1 MPVGKKLWAAL
12 GAIGPGIVM
21 AATGIGASDFF
32 SGIWAG
38 SSAGPSVLWAVLFGV
53 VLKYYLTEGI
63 ARRQILTG
71 QSFLHL
77 WLSRGHKAFRAM
89 LPVYFAIWSVCVFS
103 MLIGATGLAASQF
116 LPAIAD
122 STRATTALY
131 GILQG
136 VIILVILS
144 FPGYARFERMM
155 RVLVAVAVSAVL
167 YSVFSVAD
175 KAFVPVAPAF
185 HAEDTI
191 VIMAIVTGVGGTLT
205 LLGYGSWIREKGYRS
220 ADKIPLMRADCF
232 TGYAITGIVMTS
244 LILLAS
250 ATLREKGIIADSEGA
265 AKEVFSVLGG
275 LLTGFPFGR
284 HVFALGFWAIVLS
297 SMAGVWQSVPHIFA
311 EGYFAFRGK
320 ELPADV
326 ERTHVYRIYR
336 FAIFGGA
343 SLLMFFKIPVIFL
356 LYAGV
361 SAVFMPFLAGNLLYW
376 NNKRDLPDGY
386 RNHVPANVVLVLGF
400 LLFSYIGVS
409 ELIKIMRG

>member
-1 MPVGKKLWAAL
+1 MGKKLWAAF

-71 QSFLHL
+71 QSYLHL
-77 WLSRGHKAFRAM
+77 WMSRGHKAFRAM
-89 LPVYFAIWSVCVFS
+89 LPVYFAVWSVCVFS
-103 MLIGATGLAASQF
+103 MILGATGLAASQF
-116 LPAIAD
+116 LPVLAD
-122 STRATTALY
+122 SGRLTTAVY

-136 VIILVILS
+136 AIVLVILS
-144 FPGYARFERMM
+144 FPGYARFERIM
-155 RVLVAVAVSAVL
+155 RILVAVALCAVL
-167 YSVFSVAD
+167 YSLFSVAD
-175 KAFVPVAPAF
+175 RAFVPVAPAF
-185 HAEDTI
+185 HTEDTI
-191 VIMAIVTGVGGTLT
+191 VVMAIVTGVGGTLT
-205 LLGYGSWIREKGYRS
+205 LLGYGAWIREKGYRTI
-220 ADKIPLMRADCF
+220 DKLPLMRADCL
-232 TGYAITGIVMTS
+232 TGYLITGIVMTS

-250 ATLREKGIIADSEGA
+250 ATLREKGIVADSEGA

-284 HVFALGFWAIVLS
+284 HVFALGFWSIVLS

-311 EGYFAFRGK
+311 EGYFAYRGRD
-320 ELPADV
+320 LPEDV
-326 ERTHVYRIYR
+326 ERTHAYRVYR
-336 FAIFGGA
+336 FAIFAGA
-343 SLLMFFKIPVIFL
+343 SLLMFFKIPVLFL

-361 SAVFMPFLAGNLLYW
+361 SALFMPFLAANLLYW
-376 NNKRDLPDGY
+376 NNRRDLPDGH

-400 LLFSYIGVS
+400 LLFSYIGIR
-409 ELIKIMRG
+409 ELVKIIGT